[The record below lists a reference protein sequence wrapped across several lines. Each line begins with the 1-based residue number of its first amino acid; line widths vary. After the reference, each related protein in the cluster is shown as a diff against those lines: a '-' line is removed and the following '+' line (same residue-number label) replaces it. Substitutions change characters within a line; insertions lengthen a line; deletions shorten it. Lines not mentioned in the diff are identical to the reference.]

1 MTLNPAV
8 TQVADGRRRAVRS
21 IVMGSLASIPCQVW
35 RKVLIPSQPATPTGT
50 GFGWSDV
57 ATSEADAPKYDY
69 EVVGYAY
76 MLIDRFVGAAVLENN
91 SMTDSGE
98 AAFMAQIEPY
108 DPDITNDRERVT
120 TIPAWQPQKGDAFA
134 LLISAE
140 FVSWAEV
147 VGIDGVSL
155 LPDTGKRYTLNKLD
169 NIDHLEPLR
178 AEYDAR
184 SEVD

>member
-35 RKVLIPSQPATPTGT
+35 RKVLIPNQPATPTGT

-57 ATSEADAPKYDY
+57 ATSEADAPQYDY
-69 EVVGYAY
+69 EEIGYAY

-91 SMTDSGE
+91 SMTDGGE

-108 DPDITNDRERVT
+108 DPNLTNDRERVAS
-120 TIPAWQPQKGDAFA
+120 IPNWQPKKGDVFA
-134 LLISAE
+134 LLISAD

-155 LPDTGKRYTLNKLD
+155 MPDVGKRYTLNKLD
-169 NIDHLEPLR
+169 SVDHLEPLR
-178 AEYDAR
+178 AEYDDRPDA
-184 SEVD
+184 D